1 MTDTATANFRET
13 SRTFNASI
21 DKQTRLDQ
29 GIFFTPKKA
38 RDALFKQLNVIGV
51 NPETIL
57 EPSFGT
63 GEFILDALLA
73 FPKAGI
79 YCVEKNVDLYN
90 SFITNRFVG
99 VAHYNADF
107 LEWRTEKKVDLI
119 IGNPPYFVI
128 PKDKRYTMMTGR
140 PNIYILFLYKC
151 LTEHLMPGGVLAFIV
166 PTSIY
171 NCSYYQPMRDYIR
184 ENCEVLYVETLDKPG
199 FFETGQETALLII
212 RNAPPLETT
221 NKYMYSSKT
230 GKTFI
235 SPYAEELYRLTENT
249 ETLASLGIGVK
260 TGSIVWNQMPDNMAD
275 QGTLLIH
282 ASNISN
288 SVLKLDNISTKTK
301 KRQYVTG
308 VDKPTIDGPV
318 ILTDRGY
325 GNTFKL
331 NAVLV
336 DLRGF
341 YAENHINVIYQK
353 VPDHRTAEILAR
365 VLASFRDERT
375 ARFIQLFIGNGSM
388 SATDL
393 ETIIPIF

>member
-1 MTDTATANFRET
+1 MTDAAENFRET
-13 SRTFNASI
+13 SKAFNASI

-63 GEFILDALLA
+63 GEFVLDALVA

-99 VAHYNADF
+99 VSHYNADF
-107 LEWRTEKKVDLI
+107 LEWKTEKKADLI

-151 LTEHLMPGGVLAFIV
+151 LTEHLLPGGVLAFIV

-199 FFETGQETALLII
+199 FFETGQETTLLII
-212 RNAPPLETT
+212 RNAPPAAKTS
-221 NKYMYSSKT
+221 KYMYSSKT

-235 SPYAEELYRLTENT
+235 SPHAEELYRLTENT

-288 SVLKLDNISTKTK
+288 SELKLDNISTKTK

-325 GNTFKL
+325 GNKFKL

-336 DLRGF
+336 DLHGF
-341 YAENHINVIYQK
+341 YAENHINVIYHK
-353 VPDHRTAEILAR
+353 TPDHRTAEILAR

>member
-1 MTDTATANFRET
+1 MTDASANFRET
-13 SRTFNASI
+13 SKAFNASI

-38 RDALFKQLNVIGV
+38 RDALFEQLRAISV

-57 EPSFGT
+57 EPSFGS
-63 GEFILDALLA
+63 GEFILDARVA
-73 FPKAGI
+73 FPGAGI
-79 YCVEKNVDLYN
+79 IGVEKNVDLFN
-90 SFITNRFVG
+90 SVAAMGITSG
-99 VAHYNADF
+99 LDSHNADF
-107 LEWRTEKKVDLI
+107 LEWTGEKVDLI

-128 PKDKRYTMMTGR
+128 PKDKRHTMMIGR

-151 LTEHLMPGGVLAFIV
+151 LTQHLKPGGVLAFIL

-184 ENCEVLYVETLDKPG
+184 THCEVVYVETLDKPG
-199 FFETGQETALLII
+199 FFETGQDTTLLII
-212 RNAPPLETT
+212 KNTVPLSTI
-221 NKYMYSSKT
+221 NKYMYRSKT

-260 TGSIVWNQMPDNMAD
+260 TGSIVWNQVPDNMAD
-275 QGTLLIH
+275 EGTLLIH

-288 SVLKLDNISTKTK
+288 SELKLDNISKKTK
-301 KRQYVTG
+301 KRQYVTDI
-308 VDKPTIDGPV
+308 DKPTIDGPV

-325 GNTFKL
+325 GNKFKL

-353 VPDHRTAEILAR
+353 TPDHRTGEILAR

>member
-1 MTDTATANFRET
+1 MTDAANFRET
-13 SRTFNASI
+13 SKAFNASI

-38 RDALFKQLNVIGV
+38 RDALFERLRGMITS
-51 NPETIL
+51 PETIL

-63 GEFILDALLA
+63 GEFILDARTA
-73 FPKAGI
+73 YPGARIAG
-79 YCVEKNVDLYN
+79 VEKNTDLYN
-90 SFITNRFVG
+90 SVLTTVDANIDIR
-99 VAHYNADF
+99 NADF
-107 LEWRTEKKVDLI
+107 LDWAGEPVDLI

-128 PKDKRYTMMTGR
+128 PKDKRHTMMIGR

-151 LTEHLMPGGVLAFIV
+151 LTQHLKPGGVLAFII

-184 ENCEVLYVETLDKPG
+184 TNCEVLYVETLDKPG
-199 FFETGQETALLII
+199 FFETGQETTLLII
-212 RNAPPLETT
+212 KNAAPPLASTT
-221 NKYMYSSKT
+221 NKYLYQSKT

-249 ETLASLGIGVK
+249 ETLMSLGIGVK
-260 TGSIVWNQMPDNMAD
+260 TGSIVWNQMPDNMSD
-275 QGTLLIH
+275 TGTLLIH
-282 ASNISN
+282 ASNISH
-288 SVLKLDNISTKTK
+288 SELKLDNISTKTK

-308 VDKPTIDGPV
+308 VDKPTINGPV

-325 GNTFKL
+325 GNKFKL

-336 DLRGF
+336 ELRGF
-341 YAENHINVIYQK
+341 YAENHINVIYHK
-353 VPDHRTAEILAR
+353 TPDHRTSEILAR

>member
-1 MTDTATANFRET
+1 MTDAASNFRET
-13 SRTFNASI
+13 SRAFNASI

-38 RDALFKQLNVIGV
+38 RDALFEQLRLIGV

-63 GEFILDALLA
+63 GEFVLDALVN

-128 PKDKRYTMMTGR
+128 PKDKRHTTMMMTGR

-171 NCSYYQPMRDYIR
+171 NCSYYQPMRDYIHTH
-184 ENCEVLYVETLDKPG
+184 CEVLYVETLDKPG

-212 RNAPPLETT
+212 RNTPPTT
-221 NKYMYSSKT
+221 KSKYMYQSKT

-260 TGSIVWNQMPDNMAD
+260 TGSIVWNQIPDNMAD

-288 SVLKLDNISTKTK
+288 SELKLDNISTKTK
-301 KRQYVTG
+301 KRQYVTDI
-308 VDKPTIDGPV
+308 DKPTIDGPV

-325 GNTFKL
+325 GNKFKL

-336 DLRGF
+336 NLTGF
-341 YAENHINVIYQK
+341 YAENHINVIYHK
-353 VPDHRTAEILAR
+353 TPDHRTGEILAR
-365 VLASFRDERT
+365 VLASFQDERT